1 MATLD
6 LHAVS
11 KTYRAGDR
19 DILAVDDLTLSARD
33 GEIIGLLGSSG
44 CGKTTTLRAI
54 AGFVQLTSGRI
65 AIDGADIHN
74 LPPARRGVAMAFEG
88 YALYPPLRIRE
99 NIGFSLLRE
108 RKPGGEIRRAVR
120 DIAALLDIED
130 ILDHYPAFASA
141 GQQQRTSLAR
151 ALIRRAP
158 LTLLDEPMSQ
168 LDPQLRAQVR
178 ARVKEYLAAH
188 RLSAVFVT
196 HDQNE
201 AISLADRIAVMEQ
214 GQLQQFGSVG
224 ALKNRPSNRFVA
236 GFIGEPPMNLMAAEV
251 ESGGA
256 RIRLL
261 NENRAAVGELRLN
274 GATPATPALA
284 AGHRRVHVGIR
295 PHQVILADDAPL
307 RGQVLS
313 NQWLGDQSHLLID
326 LGGLRLVVVSAGRLR
341 GLRKGENIGVD
352 FPPNAVIFFSA
363 EDGAALPS
371 AGDHGDHGSA

>member
-6 LHAVS
+6 LHALS
-11 KTYRAGDR
+11 KTYRVGER
-19 DILAVDDLTLSARD
+19 EILAVDDLSLSAGD
-33 GEIIGLLGSSG
+33 GEIVGLLGSSG

-54 AGFVQLTSGRI
+54 AGFVQLTAGRI
-65 AIDGADIHN
+65 AIDGDDIHN

-108 RKPGGEIRRAVR
+108 RRPGGEIKRAVQ

-178 ARVKEYLAAH
+178 ARVKEYLTAH

-214 GQLQQFGSVG
+214 GRLQQFDTVG
-224 ALKNRPSNRFVA
+224 ALKNRPANLFVA

-251 ESGGA
+251 GPGGA
-256 RIRLL
+256 RIKLL
-261 NENRAAVGELRLN
+261 GESVRAAAELRLN
-274 GATPATPALA
+274 GATPALPPGTRAHL
-284 AGHRRVHVGIR
+284 GIR
-295 PHQVILADDAPL
+295 PHQVALADDAPL
-307 RGQVLS
+307 RGRVLS
-313 NQWLGDQSHLLID
+313 NQWLGDQSHVLVD
-326 LGGLRLVVVSAGRLR
+326 LGGLRLVVVSTGRLR
-341 GLRKGENIGVD
+341 GLQKGENIGVD
-352 FPPNAVIFFSA
+352 FPPEAVIFFSA
-363 EDGAALPS
+363 EDGLALPS
-371 AGDHGDHGSA
+371 AGRQPHRGSE

>member
-1 MATLD
+1 MAALE
-6 LHAVS
+6 LRAVS
-11 KTYRAGDR
+11 KTYRVGDR
-19 DILAVDDLTLSARD
+19 EILAVDDLSLSAGD

-54 AGFVQLTSGRI
+54 AGFVQLSAGRI
-65 AIDGADIHN
+65 AIDGNAIHN

-108 RKPGGEIRRAVR
+108 RRPGGEIQRAVR
-120 DIAALLDIED
+120 EIAALLDIED

-178 ARVKEYLAAH
+178 TRVKEYLAAH

-214 GQLQQFGSVG
+214 GRLQQFGTVG
-224 ALKNRPSNRFVA
+224 ELKNRPNNLFVA

-251 ESGGA
+251 EAGGA
-256 RIRLL
+256 RVKLL
-261 NENRAAVGELRLN
+261 GETDNRAAAAVGELRLN
-274 GATPATPALA
+274 GAAPDLD
-284 AGHRRVHVGIR
+284 AGRAHIGIR
-295 PHQVILADDAPL
+295 PHQVVLADDAPL
-307 RGQVLS
+307 RGRVIS
-313 NQWLGDQSHLLID
+313 NQWLGDQSHVLVD
-326 LGGLRLVVVSAGRLR
+326 LGGLRIVVVSAGRVR
-341 GLRKGENIGVD
+341 GLRKGENIGVN
-352 FPPNAVIFFSA
+352 FPPDAVIFFSA
-363 EDGAALPS
+363 KDGTALPR
-371 AGDHGDHGSA
+371 AGGHGGE

>member
-11 KTYRAGDR
+11 KTYRSGDR
-19 DILAVDDLTLSARD
+19 DIVAVDRLTLGTAD
-33 GEIIGLLGSSG
+33 GEIVGLLGSSG

-54 AGFVQLTSGRI
+54 AGFVKITSGRI

-99 NIGFSLLRE
+99 NIGFSLLRDK
-108 RKPGGEIRRAVR
+108 KPGGEIERAVR
-120 DIAALLDIED
+120 DIAALLDIDD
-130 ILDHYPAFASA
+130 ILDQYPAFASA

-178 ARVKEYLAAH
+178 TRVKEYLAGH

-201 AISLADRIAVMEQ
+201 AITLADRIAVMEQ
-214 GQLQQFGSVG
+214 GQLQQFASVG
-224 ALKNRPSNRFVA
+224 ELKNRPSNLFVA
-236 GFIGEPPMNLMAAEV
+236 GFIGEPPMNLMLAEV
-251 ESGGA
+251 QPQPGGGA
-256 RIRLL
+256 RIKLL
-261 NENRAAVGELRLN
+261 HDNAPVAELRLN
-274 GATPATPALA
+274 GRA
-284 AGHRRVHVGIR
+284 APHCGDAVVHLGIR
-295 PHQVILADDAPL
+295 PHQVVLADDAPV
-307 RGQVLS
+307 RGRVIS
-313 NQWLGDQSHLLID
+313 NQWLGDQSHVLVD
-326 LGGLRLVVVSAGRLR
+326 LGGLCIVAVSAGRFR
-341 GLRKGENIGVD
+341 ALRKGENIGID
-352 FPPNAVIFFSA
+352 FPSEAVIFFSTRDGTA
-363 EDGAALPS
+363 LPDGAP
-371 AGDHGDHGSA
+371 

>member
-6 LHAVS
+6 LQAVS
-11 KTYRAGDR
+11 KTYRSGDR
-19 DILAVDDLTLSARD
+19 DIVAVERLSLSTAD
-33 GEIIGLLGSSG
+33 GEIVGLLGSSG

-54 AGFVQLTSGRI
+54 AGFVQITSGRI

-99 NIGFSLLRE
+99 NIGFSLLRDK
-108 RKPGGEIRRAVR
+108 KPGAEIKRAVR

-130 ILDHYPAFASA
+130 ILDQYPAFASA

-178 ARVKEYLAAH
+178 TRVKEYLAGH

-201 AISLADRIAVMEQ
+201 AITLADRIAVMEQ
-214 GQLQQFGSVG
+214 GRLQQFASVG
-224 ALKNRPSNRFVA
+224 ELKNRPSNLFVA
-236 GFIGEPPMNLMAAEV
+236 GFIGEPPMNLMLAEV
-251 ESGGA
+251 RPQPGGA
-256 RIRLL
+256 RVVLL
-261 NENRAAVGELRLN
+261 HDNAPVGELRLN
-274 GATPATPALA
+274 GRA
-284 AGHRRVHVGIR
+284 APHGGDAVVHLGIR
-295 PHQVILADDAPL
+295 PHQVVLADDAPV
-307 RGQVLS
+307 RGRVIS
-313 NQWLGDQSHLLID
+313 NQWLGDQSHVLVD
-326 LGGLRLVVVSAGRLR
+326 LGGLCIVAVSAGRFRALH
-341 GLRKGENIGVD
+341 KGENIGID
-352 FPPNAVIFFSA
+352 FPSEAVIFFSTRDGTA
-363 EDGAALPS
+363 LPDGAP
-371 AGDHGDHGSA
+371 